1 MRDGIDIGST
11 ATKIAVLD
19 ESGAIVDADG
29 RPTDFSS
36 VEATAAAGEYLASQ
50 GLLDGP
56 HAVVATGYGRIAI
69 PFADKTEIACHGL
82 SAVARR
88 IAPLT
93 RTRQRPRHYSSGS
106 EATSAIFSRLS
117 TKSAINAADWSH
129 TKTRSRLSM
138 ATSFTMPALTSWRIA
153 SFVAP

>member
-1 MRDGIDIGST
+1 MLGIGIDIGST

-19 ESGAIVDADG
+19 ESGAVVDVDV
-29 RPTDFSS
+29 RPTGFSS
-36 VEATAAAGEYLASQ
+36 VEAASAGEYLASQ

-69 PFADKTEIACHGL
+69 PFADKVVTEIACHGL

-93 RTRQRPRHYSSGS
+93 RTRRPSQ
-106 EATSAIFSRLS
+106 
-117 TKSAINAADWSH
+117 
-129 TKTRSRLSM
+129 
-138 ATSFTMPALTSWRIA
+138 ALFAW
-153 SFVAP
+153 P